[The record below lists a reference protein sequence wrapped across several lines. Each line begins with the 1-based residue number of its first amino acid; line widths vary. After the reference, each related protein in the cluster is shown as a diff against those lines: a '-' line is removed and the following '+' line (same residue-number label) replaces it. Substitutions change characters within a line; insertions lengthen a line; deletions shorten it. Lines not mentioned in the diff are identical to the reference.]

1 MTAEQKVR
9 FLTSQAELIERE
21 LGTNSSSF
29 HSFNNNIILQ
39 LHSHKKKQLYR
50 KESPAKRWRRNDNW
64 KRRFAI

>member
-21 LGTNSSSF
+21 LGTNSLFFYPPF
-29 HSFNNNIILQ
+29 HNFILQ
-39 LHSHKKKQLYR
+39 TTFTKKQLYR